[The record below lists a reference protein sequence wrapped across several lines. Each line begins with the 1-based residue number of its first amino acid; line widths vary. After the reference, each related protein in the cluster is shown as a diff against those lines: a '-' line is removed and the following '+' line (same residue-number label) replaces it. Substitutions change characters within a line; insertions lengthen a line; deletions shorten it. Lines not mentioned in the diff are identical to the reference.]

1 MEEWFV
7 FIQNYIFTQNPLQ
20 STCHAIFLNLRCN
33 WANLGLQLI
42 QTSFSFTRQSRRV
55 GIYIYVSDWQVI
67 AAARHGYQAHGY
79 ELNYWLVW
87 YSRIQARIQGL
98 HGKATFSKA
107 DLWKVGINKTCWRTV
122 CTTWPSIISVSFS
135 NLYSNQTLLWFG
147 QCTDENHSVLTCT
160 CLTIGWGIKSE
171 MGVPTINPWSPM

>member
-1 MEEWFV
+1 MPLKNISPRAYF
-7 FIQNYIFTQNPLQ
+7 QNFTVTWVICVCNLYKPHSHLLDNPREL
-20 STCHAIFLNLRCN
+20 AYF
-33 WANLGLQLI
+33 
-42 QTSFSFTRQSRRV
+42 
-55 GIYIYVSDWQVI
+55 IYVSDWQVI

-79 ELNYWLVW
+79 ELNHWLVW

-98 HGKATFSKA
+98 HGKATFSRA
-107 DLWKVGINKTCWRTV
+107 DLWKVGINKTCWLTV
-122 CTTWPSIISVSFS
+122 CTTWPIIISLSFS
-135 NLYSNQTLLWFG
+135 NLNSNQTLLWFG